1 MTSKKPTPPKVPD
14 FKDEAEEA
22 AYWSKHSTVPFA
34 GEEEEFI
41 LSPTV
46 RRGIQ
51 QRKQLLSIRL
61 DPRYIEQAKQVA
73 EAKGI
78 GYQTLMRMWIVEGLE
93 REKRRKQA

>member
-1 MTSKKPTPPKVPD
+1 MTAKKRTPMSVPE

-22 AYWSKHSTVPFA
+22 AFWATHSTAPFA
-34 GEEEEFI
+34 AEEEEFV
-41 LSPTV
+41 LAPAA
-46 RRGIQ
+46 RRRIQ

-93 REKRRKQA
+93 REKHRKQA